1 MATALNAQQQVAL
14 AHARA
19 GGGLR
24 YVRGGYWV
32 EATVEPQAFLACRML
47 DRPWY
52 TGTHTVKALV
62 RRGLV
67 RWTEG
72 SNHERVELL

>member
-1 MATALNAQQQVAL
+1 M
-14 AHARA
+14 
-19 GGGLR
+19 
-24 YVRGGYWV
+24 RGGYWV
-32 EATVEPQAFLACRML
+32 EATVEPQAFLACRTL

-67 RWTEG
+67 RWIAG